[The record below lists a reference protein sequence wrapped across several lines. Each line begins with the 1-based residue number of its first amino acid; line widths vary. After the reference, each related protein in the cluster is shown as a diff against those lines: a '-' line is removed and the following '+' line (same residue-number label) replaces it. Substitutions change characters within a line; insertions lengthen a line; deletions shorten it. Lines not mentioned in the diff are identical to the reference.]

1 MTELTPKTIEIL
13 RTYMRDPVTRIDE
26 TTTLAALEIDRLDL
40 PMVVLDI
47 EDAFDLHLGYDEDIE
62 ECVTVAD
69 LVANLGA
76 RREAKLAADRIR
88 ASAPRVKRTWLSTD
102 AAERR

>member
-1 MTELTPKTIEIL
+1 MNEMTPKAIHIL
-13 RTYMRDPVTRIDE
+13 RGYMRDPATAIDE
-26 TTTLAALEIDRLDL
+26 GTTLVALEIDRLDL

-47 EDAFDLHLGYDEDIE
+47 EDAFDIHLGYDEDIE

-69 LVANLGA
+69 LVANLRA
-76 RREAKLAADRIR
+76 RREAKLAEDRNR

-102 AAERR
+102 AVERR

>member
-1 MTELTPKTIEIL
+1 MNEMTSKTILML
-13 RTYMRDPVTRIDE
+13 RNYMRDPATRVAG

-47 EDAFDLHLGYDEDIE
+47 EDAFDIHVGYDEDID

-69 LVANLGA
+69 LVASLGA
-76 RREAKLAADRIR
+76 RREAKLAEHRIR

>member
-1 MTELTPKTIEIL
+1 MTDLMPRTIHIL
-13 RTYMRDPVTRIDE
+13 RRYMRDAEAWVDCA
-26 TTTLAALEIDRLDL
+26 TTLSALEIDRLDL

-47 EDAFDLHLGYDEDIE
+47 EDAFDIHLGYDEDIE
-62 ECVTVAD
+62 DCVTVAD

-76 RREAKLAADRIR
+76 RREAKLAEHRIR

-102 AAERR
+102 AVERR

>member
-1 MTELTPKTIEIL
+1 MTDLMPRTIHIL
-13 RTYMRDPVTRIDE
+13 RRYMRDPEACVDGA
-26 TTTLAALEIDRLDL
+26 TTLSALEIDRLDL

-47 EDAFDLHLGYDEDIE
+47 EDAFDIHLGYDEDIE
-62 ECVTVAD
+62 DCVTVAD

-76 RREAKLAADRIR
+76 RREAKLAEHRIR

-102 AAERR
+102 AVERR